1 MRRWQYWLD
10 TLILSTQHN
19 PPRFVELVML
29 SLAMILLGLWTVTS
43 QWQYLTLSLS
53 YIIGSSFSIL
63 VRESLGP
70 RPQFQLT
77 HLTALLLL
85 IISFYSFAELMRE
98 LGLF

>member
-1 MRRWQYWLD
+1 MRPWQNWLD

-29 SLAMILLGLWTVTS
+29 TLAMVLLGLWTFTEE
-43 QWQYLTLSLS
+43 WPYLALSLS

-85 IISFYSFAELMRE
+85 IISFYSFAELIR
-98 LGLF
+98 

>member
-1 MRRWQYWLD
+1 MRPWQYWLD

-29 SLAMILLGLWTVTS
+29 TLAIILLGLGSVTL

-53 YIIGSSFSIL
+53 YLIGSSFSIL
-63 VRESLGP
+63 VRESLDP
-70 RPQFQLT
+70 RSQFQLT

-85 IISFYSFAELMRE
+85 ILIISFYSFAELIR
-98 LGLF
+98 

>member
-1 MRRWQYWLD
+1 M
-10 TLILSTQHN
+10 ILSTQQN

-29 SLAMILLGLWTVTS
+29 ILAMILLGIWSVTW

-63 VRESLGP
+63 VREYIGP

-77 HLTALLLL
+77 HFTALLLL
-85 IISFYSFAELMRE
+85 VISFYSFAELIR
-98 LGLF
+98 

>member
-1 MRRWQYWLD
+1 MRLWQYWLD

-29 SLAMILLGLWTVTS
+29 TLAMILLGLWSVTL

-53 YIIGSSFSIL
+53 YIIGSSVSIL
-63 VRESLGP
+63 VGESLGS
-70 RPQFQLT
+70 RPQFQLI

-85 IISFYSFAELMRE
+85 IISFYTFAELIK
-98 LGLF
+98 

>member
-1 MRRWQYWLD
+1 MRPWQNWFD

-29 SLAMILLGLWTVTS
+29 TLAMILLGLWTLTGE
-43 QWQYLTLSLS
+43 WPYLALSLS

-85 IISFYSFAELMRE
+85 IISFYSFAELIR
-98 LGLF
+98 

>member
-1 MRRWQYWLD
+1 MRHWEYWLN
-10 TLILSTQHN
+10 TVILSAQHN

-29 SLAMILLGLWTVTS
+29 NLAMILLGLWSVTA
-43 QWQYLTLSLS
+43 QWAYLALSLS

-63 VRESLGP
+63 VRESIGP

-85 IISFYSFAELMRE
+85 IISFYSFAELIR
-98 LGLF
+98 

>member
-1 MRRWQYWLD
+1 M
-10 TLILSTQHN
+10 ILSTQHN

-29 SLAMILLGLWTVTS
+29 TLAMILLGLWSITL

-63 VRESLGP
+63 VREYIDP
-70 RPQFQLT
+70 RPRFQLT

-85 IISFYSFAELMRE
+85 IISFYSFAELIR
-98 LGLF
+98 

>member
-1 MRRWQYWLD
+1 MRPWEYWLN
-10 TLILSTQHN
+10 TVILSTQQN

-29 SLAMILLGLWTVTS
+29 NLAMIFLGLWSVTA

-53 YIIGSSFSIL
+53 YIIGSSFSNL
-63 VRESLGP
+63 VRESICP

-85 IISFYSFAELMRE
+85 IISFYSFAELIR
-98 LGLF
+98 

>member
-1 MRRWQYWLD
+1 MRPWQYWLD

-29 SLAMILLGLWTVTS
+29 SLAMILLGIWSMTA
-43 QWQYLTLSLS
+43 QWPYLVLSLS

-63 VRESLGP
+63 IRESLGP

-77 HLTALLLL
+77 HITAVLLL
-85 IISFYSFAELMRE
+85 IISFYSFAELIK
-98 LGLF
+98 

>member
-1 MRRWQYWLD
+1 MRPWEYWLN
-10 TLILSTQHN
+10 TVILSTQQN

-29 SLAMILLGLWTVTS
+29 TLAMILLGIWSVTL

-53 YIIGSSFSIL
+53 YIVGSSFSIL
-63 VRESLGP
+63 VREYMGP

-85 IISFYSFAELMRE
+85 IISFYSFAEMIR
-98 LGLF
+98 

>member
-1 MRRWQYWLD
+1 L
-10 TLILSTQHN
+10 
-19 PPRFVELVML
+19 
-29 SLAMILLGLWTVTS
+29 

-63 VRESLGP
+63 VREYLGP

-85 IISFYSFAELMRE
+85 IISFYSFAELIR
-98 LGLF
+98 

>member
-1 MRRWQYWLD
+1 MRPWQYWLH
-10 TLILSTQHN
+10 TLILSAQHN

-29 SLAMILLGLWTVTS
+29 SLAMILLGLWSLTP
-43 QWQYLTLSLS
+43 QHWQYLTLSLS

-63 VRESLGP
+63 VRESLVP

-85 IISFYSFAELMRE
+85 IISFYSFAELIR
-98 LGLF
+98 

>member
-1 MRRWQYWLD
+1 MRPWQFWLD
-10 TLILSTQHN
+10 TLILSSQHN

-29 SLAMILLGLWTVTS
+29 ILAMMLLGIWSVTA
-43 QWQYLTLSLS
+43 QWPYLVLSLS

-77 HLTALLLL
+77 HLTAVLLL
-85 IISFYSFAELMRE
+85 IISFYSFAELIR
-98 LGLF
+98 

>member
-1 MRRWQYWLD
+1 MRSWEYWLN
-10 TLILSTQHN
+10 TVILSSQQN

-29 SLAMILLGLWTVTS
+29 TLAMIFLGLWGVTL

-63 VRESLGP
+63 VRESMGP

-85 IISFYSFAELMRE
+85 IISFYSFAELIR
-98 LGLF
+98 

>member
-1 MRRWQYWLD
+1 MD

-29 SLAMILLGLWTVTS
+29 TLAMILLGLWSVTL

-63 VRESLGP
+63 VRESIGP
-70 RPQFQLT
+70 QPQFQLT

-85 IISFYSFAELMRE
+85 IISFYSFAELIR
-98 LGLF
+98 

>member
-1 MRRWQYWLD
+1 MRPWQNWFD

-29 SLAMILLGLWTVTS
+29 TLAMILLGLWTLTG
-43 QWQYLTLSLS
+43 QWPYLALSLS

-85 IISFYSFAELMRE
+85 VISFYSFAELIR
-98 LGLF
+98 

>member
-1 MRRWQYWLD
+1 MRPWQNWLD

-29 SLAMILLGLWTVTS
+29 TLAMVLLGLWTLTG
-43 QWQYLTLSLS
+43 QWPYLALSLS

-63 VRESLGP
+63 VRESIGP

-85 IISFYSFAELMRE
+85 IISFYSFAELIR
-98 LGLF
+98 

>member
-1 MRRWQYWLD
+1 MRPWQNWFD

-29 SLAMILLGLWTVTS
+29 TLAMILLGLWTFTGK
-43 QWQYLTLSLS
+43 WPYLALSLS

-85 IISFYSFAELMRE
+85 IISFYSFAELIR
-98 LGLF
+98 

>member
-1 MRRWQYWLD
+1 M
-10 TLILSTQHN
+10 ILSTQHN

-29 SLAMILLGLWTVTS
+29 TLAMILLGLWSVTL

-63 VRESLGP
+63 VRESIGP
-70 RPQFQLT
+70 QPQFQLT

-85 IISFYSFAELMRE
+85 IISFYSFAELIR
-98 LGLF
+98 

>member
-1 MRRWQYWLD
+1 MRHWQNWLN
-10 TLILSTQHN
+10 TLILSSQHN

-29 SLAMILLGLWTVTS
+29 TLAMIFLGLWTLIG
-43 QWQYLTLSLS
+43 QWPYLALSLS
-53 YIIGSSFSIL
+53 YIIGSSCSIL

-85 IISFYSFAELMRE
+85 IISFYSFAELIR
-98 LGLF
+98 

>member
-1 MRRWQYWLD
+1 MRHWQYWLD
-10 TLILSTQHN
+10 TLILSTQQN

-29 SLAMILLGLWTVTS
+29 TLAMMLLGIWSVTA
-43 QWQYLTLSLS
+43 QWPYLVLSLS

-77 HLTALLLL
+77 HLTAVLLL
-85 IISFYSFAELMRE
+85 IISFYSFAELIR
-98 LGLF
+98 

>member
-1 MRRWQYWLD
+1 MRPWQNWLD

-29 SLAMILLGLWTVTS
+29 TLAMVLLGLWSLTGE
-43 QWQYLTLSLS
+43 WPYLALSLS

-63 VRESLGP
+63 VRESIGP

-85 IISFYSFAELMRE
+85 IISFYSFAELIR
-98 LGLF
+98 

>member
-1 MRRWQYWLD
+1 MRPWEYWLN
-10 TLILSTQHN
+10 TVILSTQQN

-29 SLAMILLGLWTVTS
+29 NLAMILLGLWSVTA
-43 QWQYLTLSLS
+43 QWPYLALSLS

-63 VRESLGP
+63 VREYIGP

-85 IISFYSFAELMRE
+85 IISFYSFAELIR
-98 LGLF
+98 

>member
-1 MRRWQYWLD
+1 MRPWQYWLD
-10 TLILSTQHN
+10 TLILSSQHN

-29 SLAMILLGLWTVTS
+29 SLAMILLGLWTFTG
-43 QWQYLTLSLS
+43 QWPYLALSLS

-77 HLTALLLL
+77 HITALLLL
-85 IISFYSFAELMRE
+85 IISFYSFAELIR
-98 LGLF
+98 